1 MSFYEVIEDVTAD
14 AGIRVKAKTLQ
25 ELLCKV
31 ILATFNEI
39 TNIDKVQRRES
50 YTIEVSSKMP
60 YLLADIIN
68 EALVLHE
75 AKNFVASDCQVLEL
89 SDGHAK
95 LKLSGDKFDAEKNE
109 PKLVIKAAT
118 YHRLKVEKNPD
129 GYVAEVIFD
138 I

>member
-14 AGIRVKAKTLQ
+14 AGIRVKAKTLE

-39 TNIDKVQRRES
+39 TDIDKVQRRES
-50 YTIEVSSKMP
+50 HTIEVSSKIP

-95 LKLSGDKFDAEKNE
+95 LKLSGDKFDTEKNE

-118 YHRLKVEKNPD
+118 YHRLKVEKTSD